1 MKQSISSRTNMWMV
15 GGVLVFLVMGGCSS
29 TKDAA
34 SPIGTASPASSSA
47 SSDPSSRTSGVGGT
61 GGPTSTI
68 SGTSGA
74 SGSGASRA
82 SGASGVG
89 SVSSAS
95 SASTVSSVPTQ
106 HSIYFDFDSYV
117 IKSQYNEVL
126 ESHARYLKS
135 SPTRKIIIEGNADE
149 RGSREYNLSL
159 GQKRSEMVRNSLRQ
173 MGAGEK
179 QMEAISNGKEKPKAT
194 GQDEVSYA
202 ENRRSD
208 IVYVPR

>member
-15 GGVLVFLVMGGCSS
+15 GGALVFLVMGGCSS
-29 TKDAA
+29 TKDVA
-34 SPIGTASPASSSA
+34 SPTETESPASSSV
-47 SSDPSSRTSGVGGT
+47 SSDPSPRTSGVEST
-61 GGPTSTI
+61 GAPTSAI
-68 SGTSGA
+68 S
-74 SGSGASRA
+74 RP
-82 SGASGVG
+82 SGASGVP
-89 SVSSAS
+89 SVPSAS
-95 SASTVSSVPTQ
+95 PAPTVPSVPTQ

-159 GQKRSEMVRNSLRQ
+159 GQKRSETVRNSLRQ
-173 MGAGEK
+173 MGAEEK